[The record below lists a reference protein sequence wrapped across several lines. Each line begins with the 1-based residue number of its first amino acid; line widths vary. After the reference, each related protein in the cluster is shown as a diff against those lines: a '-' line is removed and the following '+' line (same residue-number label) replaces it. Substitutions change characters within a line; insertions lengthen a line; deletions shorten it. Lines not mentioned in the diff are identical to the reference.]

1 MAITLAADEL
11 TDAEI
16 TDGIALGDISCA
28 ARLWV
33 RLWPVALNAAREL
46 VGTADVP
53 KLAAEALIGTIAVIA
68 VGRGPRDDV
77 KAFLREAVR
86 ELGGV
91 DASSPAPYPGA
102 WSPDVSTSPIM
113 SSAFAGLPD
122 LVQDLLWITVVG
134 DRADQLIAEALD
146 ISTAAAGAV
155 RVEALTTL
163 QREHLAAHS
172 DRADDPA
179 CRQAH
184 AALAGAVE
192 HPGAAGLPRETWM
205 HLSACDWCTEAFHE
219 LVFSNAAIGALVDR
233 AATARG
239 AAPPTVEPEIEP
251 ETGPEIGP
259 ETEQVIGPET
269 EQEIGPEIGM
279 ADDGGRIEPP
289 ATGPAPVDPPADP
302 VPRRDVHAADAATP
316 GNRRRR
322 SRVLVWAVAAAGAGI
337 LTLIVAG
344 HGADRSDPLQAG
356 DPHTATPTRVAAPV
370 PGVGEPSPTPTGH
383 ATAARG
389 GSVVRPV
396 RSTTHT
402 PRAPRPGSSTSSSP
416 TPATTPR
423 PSASAPGS
431 TPVETPTPTP
441 STSASPSPTP
451 SPTSKP
457 CDPLSALLGLC

>member
-16 TDGIALGDISCA
+16 TDGIARGDISSA

-46 VGTADVP
+46 VGTAEVP
-53 KLAAEALIGTIAVIA
+53 ALAAEALIGTIAVIA

-77 KAFLREAVR
+77 KTFLREAVR

-91 DASSPAPYPGA
+91 DASSPAPHPGA
-102 WSPDVSTSPIM
+102 WTPDVSTSPIM
-113 SSAFAGLPD
+113 SSAFAGLPA

-134 DRADQLIAEALD
+134 DRADELIAEALD

-155 RVEALTTL
+155 RVDALTTL

-184 AALAGAVE
+184 DALAGAVE
-192 HPGAAGLPRETWM
+192 HPGTAGLPRETWM
-205 HLSACDWCTEAFHE
+205 HLSACAWCTEAFHE

-239 AAPPTVEPEIEP
+239 VAPPSVEPAI
-251 ETGPEIGP
+251 GPEIGM
-259 ETEQVIGPET
+259 EIGP
-269 EQEIGPEIGM
+269 EIGPEIGM
-279 ADDGGRIEPP
+279 EVGLADDGGRVEPP
-289 ATGPAPVDPPADP
+289 AVEPAPVDPPAEP
-302 VPRRDVHAADAATP
+302 LPRRGAHATDASTP
-316 GNRRRR
+316 GDRRRR
-322 SRVLVWAVAAAGAGI
+322 RRVLVWAGAAVGAAIVA
-337 LTLIVAG
+337 LIVAG
-344 HGADRSDPLQAG
+344 HGADRSDPLETG
-356 DPHTATPTRVAAPV
+356 GPRTAAPTRVAASV
-370 PGVGEPSPTPTGH
+370 LGVGEPSPTPTAH
-383 ATAARG
+383 ATAATG
-389 GSVVRPV
+389 NTVVRPV

-402 PRAPRPGSSTSSSP
+402 PRAPRPGSSTSSNPKPAPTPPPSP
-416 TPATTPR
+416 TASSSDPVATP
-423 PSASAPGS
+423 
-431 TPVETPTPTP
+431 TPTPTP
-441 STSASPSPTP
+441 SASPTP
-451 SPTSKP
+451 SPTSRP